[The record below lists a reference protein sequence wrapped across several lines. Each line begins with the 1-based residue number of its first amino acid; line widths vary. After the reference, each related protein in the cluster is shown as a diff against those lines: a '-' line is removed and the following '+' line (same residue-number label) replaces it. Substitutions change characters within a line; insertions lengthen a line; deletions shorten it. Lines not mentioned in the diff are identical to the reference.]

1 MQALRARLHDDVLD
15 SPEVLYSEEE
25 SRTPLAS
32 PTGHQQECDNKDE
45 SDEME
50 ESMLHG
56 EPFTDRRS
64 TFQAHV
70 SQVHSQTEV
79 VHSNK
84 VHV

>member
-1 MQALRARLHDDVLD
+1 MQALRTRLHEDVLD
-15 SPEVLYSEEE
+15 SSEVLYSVEE
-25 SRTPLAS
+25 SPLAS

-45 SDEME
+45 SDDME

-79 VHSNK
+79 VHLNK